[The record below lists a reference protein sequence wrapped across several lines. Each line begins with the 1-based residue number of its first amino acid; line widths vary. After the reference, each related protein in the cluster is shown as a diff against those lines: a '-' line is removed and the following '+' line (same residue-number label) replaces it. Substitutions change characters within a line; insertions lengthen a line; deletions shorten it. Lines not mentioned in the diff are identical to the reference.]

1 MEILHYCAVP
11 VFDCRKNTNMKVEDT
26 PTIIRYLFR
35 TGKGELGQV
44 LRELR
49 IMVFMAILSTLSTV
63 GVFFIAVIVIQDNQI
78 PRIILVLI
86 SLTNLLLTA
95 LLLREVLRQ
104 KRIVTLVM
112 QGKGFLDSLLSP
124 TKSIKDRL
132 T

>member
-1 MEILHYCAVP
+1 
-11 VFDCRKNTNMKVEDT
+11 MKVEDT
-26 PTIIRYLFR
+26 PTILRYLFR